1 MANIYNKQVMEFGEL
16 ERGWV
21 DINTP
26 KCDANSIC
34 YFINNHDN
42 WPMLTSVDIKNQGTT
57 KRLSPP
63 GVNVLSV
70 YGIRDDGEM

>member
-1 MANIYNKQVMEFGEL
+1 MTNIYYKQVTEFGER

-21 DINTP
+21 DVNTP

-34 YFINNHDN
+34 YFINNNDN
-42 WPMLTSVDIKNQGTT
+42 WPMLTSIDTKNQGAIR
-57 KRLSPP
+57 RLSAP

-70 YGIRDDGEM
+70 YGVRDDGEM